1 MGLSAK
7 KDTSEGR
14 VVIKK
19 KSFLFR
25 EKNARKKYCY
35 RKSCYVLA
43 PRGAYSSPE
52 KHGLIREGGAYL
64 RGGVNRGFTVPVF
77 RSRQYDDATLR
88 CTSENGV
95 EQHDH
100 HGQRLIAVTLDI
112 VLRCRES

>member
-52 KHGLIREGGAYL
+52 KHGLIREGGLIL

-77 RSRQYDDATLR
+77 RNRQYDDATLR

>member
-1 MGLSAK
+1 M
-7 KDTSEGR
+7 
-14 VVIKK
+14 
-19 KSFLFR
+19 
-25 EKNARKKYCY
+25 
-35 RKSCYVLA
+35 
-43 PRGAYSSPE
+43 
-52 KHGLIREGGAYL
+52 

-77 RSRQYDDATLR
+77 RNRQYDDATLR

>member
-1 MGLSAK
+1 MYQPPG
-7 KDTSEGR
+7 
-14 VVIKK
+14 
-19 KSFLFR
+19 
-25 EKNARKKYCY
+25 
-35 RKSCYVLA
+35 
-43 PRGAYSSPE
+43 
-52 KHGLIREGGAYL
+52 GLILPLKSTGLLERGGFL

-77 RSRQYDDATLR
+77 RNRQYDDATLR